1 MLGEVNS
8 RFLFYLTIISILIR
22 RSEIKISGPAIAT
35 QKLSLIRYVLFLSS
49 VHFARTALSTY
60 PH

>member
-1 MLGEVNS
+1 MLGEMS
-8 RFLFYLTIISILIR
+8 SGFLFYLTTISILI
-22 RSEIKISGPAIAT
+22 RSEIKISDPGIVT

>member
-1 MLGEVNS
+1 MLGEMS
-8 RFLFYLTIISILIR
+8 SGFLFYLTIISILIR
-22 RSEIKISGPAIAT
+22 SEIKISDPGIVT

>member
-1 MLGEVNS
+1 MLGEMNS
-8 RFLFYLTIISILIR
+8 GYLFYLTIISILIR
-22 RSEIKISGPAIAT
+22 RSEIKISDPTILT

-49 VHFARTALSTY
+49 VHFAKTALSTY